1 MCNVVELGSR
11 RPGVALRS
19 QTGVGQFGQIL
30 PHTANIVHR
39 SPLQMPL
46 AHSLRLAAAA
56 LVEPLRGIRPS
67 GGPLA
72 RSFVRALAEQPMR
85 QLAVERLLR
94 EGGFVEEVAAQI
106 CAAAEALRDDDHA
119 HAMRERVRRIDQGA

>member
-1 MCNVVELGSR
+1 MGGARLRDELPSSAASAKPVGAGGRDMGGAKGIEPVSR
-11 RPGVALRS
+11 TMGD
-19 QTGVGQFGQIL
+19 
-30 PHTANIVHR
+30 
-39 SPLQMPL
+39 
-46 AHSLRLAAAA
+46 LAAAA
-56 LVEPLRGIRPS
+56 LVEPCEVYDHQEDL
-67 GGPLA
+67 LA

-85 QLAVERLLR
+85 QLAVEKLLR